1 MPLPSHGLR
10 RRRPRARAPP
20 RGLLERSR
28 ARLGS
33 HTRMLGGRRGG
44 QGRSP
49 DSHGPPPPPTRRPV
63 PGLRPSAS
71 APSGAEGAAI
81 AATRNQPQQR
91 LRKPYGARIEA
102 REHIEYGPGDPEFAA
117 VDVESTVTPAE
128 RSPDPVPR
136 WQRGRA
142 GRLVPETTAVL
153 SRPPRRHSPASRGP
167 ESVTG
172 ASVVAA
178 GCMG

>member
-1 MPLPSHGLR
+1 MPLPSHGR
-10 RRRPRARAPP
+10 RRRGPRARAPP

-28 ARLGS
+28 AGLGS
-33 HTRMLGGRRGG
+33 HTRMLGERRGR

-63 PGLRPSAS
+63 PGLRPSSS

-102 REHIEYGPGDPEFAA
+102 REHIEYGPGAPEIAA
-117 VDVESTVTPAE
+117 ADVESTATPAE
-128 RSPDPVPR
+128 SSPVSVPR
-136 WQRGRA
+136 SQRGNA
-142 GRLVPETTAVL
+142 
-153 SRPPRRHSPASRGP
+153 
-167 ESVTG
+167 
-172 ASVVAA
+172 
-178 GCMG
+178 